1 MANEIETV
9 EVDVY
14 KEICKV
20 IEESRQHAYRAVN
33 SSILVCYWS
42 IGKIIVEYE
51 QKGNAKAEYGG
62 KVLYNLG
69 EKLKQEYGVG
79 FDRTNLNRMRIFY
92 LTYPIRDALRHELT
106 WTHYRLLLKIQN
118 KDARQW
124 YEQECINEH
133 WSSRQ
138 LERQINSMYYDRLL
152 ASRDK
157 EPVISEAKAFVK
169 TVKPENFIKDP
180 MVLEFLDLKE
190 YPALRESVLEQA
202 LIDNLQKFLL
212 ELGRGFCFVARQKM
226 LRYEDETFYIDL
238 VFYHSILKCYVLI
251 DLKIGKLTHEDVGQ
265 MDSYI
270 RLFDDVYKAADDNPT
285 IGIILCSEKNEA
297 IVKYSVLKDAKQ
309 MFATKYQFTLPTVE
323 ELQRYLETER
333 NTLETEQ
340 RA

>member
-1 MANEIETV
+1 MANDIETV
-9 EVDVY
+9 GANVY
-14 KEICKV
+14 QEICKV

-33 SSILVCYWS
+33 SSILLCYWS
-42 IGKIIVEYE
+42 IGRIIVEHE
-51 QKGNAKAEYGG
+51 QKGKTKAEYGG
-62 KVLYNLG
+62 KVLHNLG

-157 EPVISEAKAFVK
+157 EPVISEANAFVK
-169 TVKPENFIKDP
+169 SIKPENFIKDP

-238 VFYHSILKCYVLI
+238 VFYHSILKCYVLL
-251 DLKIGKLTHEDVGQ
+251 DLKIGKLTHEDIGQ

-270 RLFDDVYKAADDNPT
+270 RLFDDVYKADDDNPT

-323 ELQRYLETER
+323 ELQRYLEIER
-333 NTLETEQ
+333 NIFETEQ